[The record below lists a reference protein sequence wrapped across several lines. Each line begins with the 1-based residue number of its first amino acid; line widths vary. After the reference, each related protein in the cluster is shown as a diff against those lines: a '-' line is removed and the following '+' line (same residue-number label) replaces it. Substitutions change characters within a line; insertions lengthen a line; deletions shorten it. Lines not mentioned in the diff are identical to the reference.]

1 MEWLGELLGFGASVA
16 SGGLFGLLGSVV
28 GVGAKYLQEKQRQ
41 AWEREKW
48 SHEQALL
55 KLQMDARAVET
66 EHELAIL
73 GQQGSWEGL
82 AASHAARIAL
92 KDVHTW
98 VNDLRALF
106 RPVLTVGLWVLA
118 GWVFWEVVSGTLTQ
132 WMQEADIADVI
143 RYCVHTVFFS
153 ASTATVWWFGDRA
166 LTPPQGKG
174 R

>member
-1 MEWLGELLGFGASVA
+1 M
-16 SGGLFGLLGSVV
+16 
-28 GVGAKYLQEKQRQ
+28 
-41 AWEREKW
+41 
-48 SHEQALL
+48 
-55 KLQMDARAVET
+55 
-66 EHELAIL
+66 
-73 GQQGSWEGL
+73 
-82 AASHAARIAL
+82 

-132 WMQEADIADVI
+132 WMREADIADVI

-166 LTPPQGKG
+166 LTPPERKG